1 MTGEAQADVHIG
13 LSEEEREDLHKLI
26 SAFSAERSSESD
38 DDQFRGPMSITS
50 TDVDQRIEKMT
61 SNIAEFSEKIRRLDA
76 KTKSTSADVD
86 QRMRQMGSNIAGF
99 GEKMLQFD
107 TKIKAL
113 YKILLLSQKKTELMN
128 KHIDAILEMIVD
140 IKDV

>member
-26 SAFSAERSSESD
+26 SAFSAERSSESG
-38 DDQFRGPMSITS
+38 DDQLGGPISIDS
-50 TDVDQRIEKMT
+50 TDVDQRMEEMT